1 MTRAILIVVAA
12 LACGCPEHTASKLEL
27 SPKSDQTAA
36 QNVVATRG
44 RPLHC
49 TSTHLRRPAPHV
61 RVRA

>member
-27 SPKSDQTAA
+27 SPRHAEPAA

-44 RPLHC
+44 C
-49 TSTHLRRPAPHV
+49 ASVHLRRPATHL

>member
-1 MTRAILIVVAA
+1 MTRAILIVLAA

-27 SPKSDQTAA
+27 STKSEQPVA

-44 RPLHC
+44 C
-49 TSTHLRRPAPHV
+49 ASVHLRRPATHV